1 MYPEDSL
8 LPISALQHLLY
19 CPRQCALIHVEGQW
33 AESRLTA
40 EGRVLHGKVHGG
52 QPETRAGVRVA
63 RTVPLRSLR
72 LGLFGVADVVEFHPP
87 PPSADPPSVDAATPV
102 ADASSTDAAVEA
114 VAALPEKSQF
124 ASPAALPFPVEY
136 KRGRPKRND
145 CDRVQLCAQAL
156 CLEEMLDVR
165 VPAGALFY
173 GRPRRR
179 EAVEF
184 DEALRMKTEQTARRL
199 HELLSA
205 DRLPDAE
212 PGPKCKNCSLKE
224 ICLPDATNARRS
236 ATRYL
241 KNAIKR
247 ALEEET
253 TE

>member
-19 CPRQCALIHVEGQW
+19 CERQCALIHVERQW

-63 RTVPLRSLR
+63 RAVPLRSLR

-87 PPSADPPSVDAATPV
+87 PPPADPVSVT
-102 ADASSTDAAVEA
+102 DASSADTAVGA
-114 VAALPEKSQF
+114 DDVIPEGSQF
-124 ASPAALPFPVEY
+124 ASAATLPFPVEY

-173 GRPRRR
+173 GQPRRR
-179 EAVEF
+179 ESIEF
-184 DEALRMKTEQTARRL
+184 DEALRWRTEQTARRL

-205 DRLPDAE
+205 DRLPEAE
-212 PGPKCKNCSLKE
+212 PGPKCRNCSLKE
-224 ICLPDATNARRS
+224 ICLPDVTDARRS
-236 ATRYL
+236 AARYL
-241 KNAIKR
+241 KNAIRR
-247 ALEEET
+247 ALEEES